1 MDRISY
7 AGESLLTGTGIA
19 RALFDYAQALA
30 EVGSSGSIEIP
41 TIDANG
47 HRGTSA
53 LLVGP
58 SSQIV
63 STSIATDLDEVEDP
77 ALVSRLTELAA
88 GLRAQGG
95 PAQHPHVEDVPPG
108 VLPAEYGI

>member
-1 MDRISY
+1 MSP
-7 AGESLLTGTGIA
+7 ALPQSGTGIA

-63 STSIATDLDEVEDP
+63 STSIATDLDEVEDA
-77 ALVSRLTELAA
+77 ALVSRLAPAILA
-88 GLRAQGG
+88 GG
-95 PAQHPHVEDVPPG
+95 SAHGPGSGALHPS
-108 VLPAEYGI
+108 